1 MDSLRTA
8 VEEHAFWLIALP
20 KEPLFDSMRGT
31 RQFESRCK
39 WDLVKREEVIRQGLR
54 LADFGLSGWLSI
66 PQEIAIEVLG
76 STNLLV
82 LG

>member
-54 LADFGLSGWLSI
+54 LADFIFGKVILSASVYESWQQTPAL
-66 PQEIAIEVLG
+66 PLAP
-76 STNLLV
+76 
-82 LG
+82 

>member
-54 LADFGLSGWLSI
+54 LADFIFGKVILSPVYESWQQTPAL
-66 PQEIAIEVLG
+66 PLAP
-76 STNLLV
+76 
-82 LG
+82 